1 MVVCALVSSY
11 LKGRKKNVESKQ
23 SNGNSDSQS
32 QQGKETNSEETNSR
46 NIRSSNRANEIEL
59 QDLTDGTTRQTSKQC
74 IKTGE
79 ATWIEKTKRANIY
92 VGSVVAMLSLLG
104 LVIVIACYLVL
115 IPINQSISNAPNRIV
130 SIYHSAGFV
139 IGSFIVFK
147 LLKYFYNKK
156 SVGLNDIND
165 NINKVVELCQHISG
179 TKATKSKQ
187 SNGSSDSQSQQET
200 SASNE
205 QQDSTKSVPGIP
217 DLHKTMT
224 ELAEVCRQIRGTK
237 PPIQQQS
244 RGTQTSMDLDSNP
257 IEGELSNSNTQQHMH
272 GPGVNMSNQ
281 QQPREDSVP
290 GTRDIYDTMR
300 KLVELCRQLKCTA
313 STTQTESRETVDC
326 DSQTGEE
333 TITSNAHTHQ
343 KEAATNT
350 PAAHCMHGLTRSAT
364 VTDSSAQMYEGTTDP
379 NQIIPHQQPQGD
391 STANQEASTLHDSLY
406 PYRAMMNTTKV

>member
-1 MVVCALVSSY
+1 M
-11 LKGRKKNVESKQ
+11 
-23 SNGNSDSQS
+23 
-32 QQGKETNSEETNSR
+32 
-46 NIRSSNRANEIEL
+46 
-59 QDLTDGTTRQTSKQC
+59 
-74 IKTGE
+74 
-79 ATWIEKTKRANIY
+79 
-92 VGSVVAMLSLLG
+92 
-104 LVIVIACYLVL
+104 
-115 IPINQSISNAPNRIV
+115 
-130 SIYHSAGFV
+130 
-139 IGSFIVFK
+139 FK
-147 LLKYFYNKK
+147 LLKYFYNKEK
-156 SVGLNDIND
+156 SVGLKDIN
-165 NINKVVELCQHISG
+165 NNMNSVVELCEHISG
-179 TKATKSKQ
+179 TKATKR

-205 QQDSTKSVPGIP
+205 PQDSTKSVPGIP
-217 DLHKTMT
+217 GLHKTMT

-257 IEGELSNSNTQQHMH
+257 MEGELSNSNTQQHMH
-272 GPGVNMSNQ
+272 GPGVNMSDQ

-300 KLVELCRQLKCTA
+300 KLVELCKQLKCTA

-343 KEAATNT
+343 KEATTNT